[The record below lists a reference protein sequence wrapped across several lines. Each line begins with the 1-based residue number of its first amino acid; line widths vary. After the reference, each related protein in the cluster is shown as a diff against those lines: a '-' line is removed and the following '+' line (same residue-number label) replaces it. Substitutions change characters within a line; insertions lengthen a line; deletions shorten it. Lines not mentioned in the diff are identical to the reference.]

1 MVFQHTP
8 KSLESLKCPEKYPD
22 MHLEPKIHFIA
33 VVLVK
38 NNYWHFG
45 VFTALQRPLLHLRLG
60 LPLQLLSMVVST
72 VGQVKINWIKSIC
85 LPPNIK
91 IITTPTDRRCL
102 NSMVDL
108 QALTALEFGLNGL
121 RRFQIQSQT
130 EGKIRCWGPDLCTSK
145 PEDWSSQ
152 NASDQLVMLS
162 NNTNSVFSY
171 YMYQHGFDS

>member
-1 MVFQHTP
+1 MPRKVPWHAFRTQNPLHCSGSSEEQLLTLWCVHCTT
-8 KSLESLKCPEKYPD
+8 KA
-22 MHLEPKIHFIA
+22 FIA
-33 VVLVK
+33 SEIRV
-38 NNYWHFG
+38 
-45 VFTALQRPLLHLRLG
+45 AIA
-60 LPLQLLSMVVST
+60 SMVVST

-91 IITTPTDRRCL
+91 IITTPTDQRCL

-108 QALTALEFGLNGL
+108 QASTALEFGLNGL

-152 NASDQLVMLS
+152 NASDQHVMLS